1 MVSKRLEGM
10 IHGWVERTY
19 LEGIDGYWADLVLSE
34 FAFLEERGGRL
45 EDVSFHQK
53 GHYIRYVGAWGT
65 VLLDFE
71 PDSNWIGG
79 RARLSAEG
87 AKFEGELDHLVR
99 ERMPETALPPK
110 LPLDRESVAANVRV
124 WAEALRGSP
133 YLFRLAE

>member
-1 MVSKRLEGM
+1 MVSKRLDGM

-19 LEGIDGYWADLVLSE
+19 PKGIDGYWADLVLSE

-45 EDVSFHQK
+45 EDVRFHQK
-53 GHYIRYVGAWGT
+53 GDYLRYVGAWGT
-65 VLLDFE
+65 VLLEFE

-79 RARLSAEG
+79 SARLSGES
-87 AKFEGELDHLVR
+87 AKFEGELDRLVR

-110 LPLDRESVAANVRV
+110 LPLDRESVAANVRM

-133 YLFRLAE
+133 DLFRLPE